1 MRKIELFDSTL
12 RDGSQGEGI
21 SFSVQDKLN
30 IVRILDEFGVTYI
43 EAGNPGSNPKDISF
57 FEQLKNVHLKHSIP
71 VAFGSTTRP
80 GTPASED
87 ANVINLI
94 EADTPAVAVFG
105 KSWDLHI
112 REILKISEEANLL
125 IVKDTLSCL
134 KSAGKE
140 VIFDAEHFFDGYKHN
155 PVCAMNVL
163 QAAVSGGADVLC
175 LCDTNGGTL
184 PDDIRKITET
194 VRDAFP
200 DMRIAIHC
208 HNDIGCAVASSMAAV
223 EGGAVQI
230 QGTLI
235 GFGERCGNADL
246 STVLAN
252 LTLKC
257 GYDCGVD
264 PANLRQVCAEI
275 AEISNV
281 RVAGG
286 HPYIGKSAFA
296 HKGGMHID
304 GVQKCRESFEHI
316 APEAVGNERKFLLS
330 EVAGRG
336 TVLPRLQKYIPSLT
350 KASPETKAVTEL
362 LKQREYEG
370 YQYEG
375 AFASFELLVK
385 KQLGLMKPHF
395 NVVMYKSY
403 DDFPAPDGECQSTAM
418 VKIEVDGKTELSCA
432 AGNGPVNA
440 LDIALRKAIRFFYPQ
455 IDKME
460 LADYKVRV
468 ISNGT
473 TQAKVRVLIES
484 QGQRGGFTTIG
495 VSCDIIEASFTAL
508 IDSYEYELSSQN

>member
-1 MRKIELFDSTL
+1 MQTIELFDSTL

-57 FEQLKNVHLKHSIP
+57 FEELKKLKLNRSIP
-71 VAFGSTTRP
+71 VAFGSTARF
-80 GTPASED
+80 GTPVSED
-87 ANVINLI
+87 ANVKNLLAA
-94 EADTPAVAVFG
+94 ETPAVAIFG

-112 REILKISEEANLL
+112 REILKITEEDNLS
-125 IVKDTLSCL
+125 IVRDTIAYL
-134 KSAGKE
+134 KAAGRE

-155 PVCAMNVL
+155 PSCAMSVL
-163 QAAVSGGADVLC
+163 AAAVEGGADVLC

-184 PDDIRKITET
+184 PDQVKTVTET
-194 VRDAFP
+194 VVAAFP
-200 DMRIAIHC
+200 GERIAIHC
-208 HNDIGCAVASSMAAV
+208 HNDIGCAVASSMASV
-223 EGGAVQI
+223 FGGATQV
-230 QGTLI
+230 QGTMI

-246 STVLAN
+246 SNVLAN
-252 LTLKC
+252 LSLKC

-264 PANLRQVCAEI
+264 PASLREVCTKI

-281 RVAGG
+281 RIPGG

-304 GVQKCRESFEHI
+304 GVQKCSETFEHI
-316 APEAVGNERKFLLS
+316 PPEAVGNTRKFLVS

-336 TVLPRLQKYIPSLT
+336 TILPSLQKFVPSLT
-350 KASPETKAVTEL
+350 KSSPETVEL
-362 LKQREYEG
+362 MSILKEREYQG

-375 AFASFELLVK
+375 ASASFELLVK
-385 KQLGLMKPHF
+385 KHLGLMKPHF

-440 LDIALRKAIRFFYPQ
+440 LDKAFRKAISVFYPH
-455 IDKME
+455 IDNME

-473 TQAKVRVLIES
+473 TNATVRVLIDS
-484 QGQRGGFTTIG
+484 HGSRGDFTTIG

-508 IDSYEYELSSQN
+508 MDSYEYELNS